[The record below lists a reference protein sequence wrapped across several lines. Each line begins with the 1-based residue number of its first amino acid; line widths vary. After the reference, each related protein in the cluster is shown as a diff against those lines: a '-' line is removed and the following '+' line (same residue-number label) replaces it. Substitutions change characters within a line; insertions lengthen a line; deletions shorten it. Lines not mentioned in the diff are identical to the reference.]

1 MLTQQQRR
9 KSERVVTMRAYP
21 YELAKSADS
30 GTVEF
35 SEGHG
40 HSINHSAGGMMLLL
54 PEEVEQGQVFE
65 ILVPSEVRKEESIK
79 LLEVCWIRLI
89 PITGCVTM
97 YLVGTRFLFDLPVSS

>member
-1 MLTQQQRR
+1 MLTPPQRR
-9 KSERVVTMRAYP
+9 KTERVSTMRAYP

-30 GTVEF
+30 GTVEL

-65 ILVPSEVRKEESIK
+65 IQVSSEVRKEASIK

-89 PITGCVTM
+89 PITGCVDM